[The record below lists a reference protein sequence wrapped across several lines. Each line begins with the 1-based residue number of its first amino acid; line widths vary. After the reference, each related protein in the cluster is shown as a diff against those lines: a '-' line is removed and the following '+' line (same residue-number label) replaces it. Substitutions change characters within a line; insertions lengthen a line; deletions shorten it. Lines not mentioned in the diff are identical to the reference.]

1 MICKI
6 GVRCSLV
13 GSDLVCD
20 ERTNN
25 IRLKKMKN
33 CQILCKS
40 GLLMMKLVQDWRKE
54 KTRQDKTRQDKT
66 RQDKGSILLPNLF
79 VLTQQIVTEPEEV
92 KAFFF
97 ELFFDISF
105 LFFDCMLLTSYQLH
119 LLMLMG
125 SSEFH

>member
-1 MICKI
+1 MQK
-6 GVRCSLV
+6 RLAN
-13 GSDLVCD
+13 D
-20 ERTNN
+20 EVSARVET
-25 IRLKKMKN
+25 RQDKKRKD
-33 CQILCKS
+33 KTR
-40 GLLMMKLVQDWRKE
+40 QDKTRQD

-66 RQDKGSILLPNLF
+66 RQDKGRILLPNLF
-79 VLTQQIVTEPEEV
+79 VLTQQIVTELEEV